1 MTLPLYDLVSIG
13 ETMLRLSPKPPLRLE
28 QSSELETHL
37 GGSESNTLVGLAR
50 LGLKTAWISRLPNHA
65 IGQQVARGI
74 AMHGVDTQHI
84 VWSDLDRL
92 GLYFYEPGSGPRP
105 GEVIY
110 DRRDSAF
117 ANFKATEIPLAP
129 LQSTRWFHATGISLA
144 LGPHSREMMLAARE
158 IATKSGAK
166 LSFDFNYRAKLW
178 DMTAAREHT
187 LSWVKDS
194 DIVFFAKRDAIAW
207 LQLAPDCDDQRVAQS
222 LCDLRAGK
230 TTVITLGAAGAS
242 AANFGTCVHV
252 PTIRLEDS
260 GQLNVGR
267 LGGGDAF
274 SAGVL
279 YGILQNWPIEEALRW
294 GNAMAGIKYSIPGD
308 LPIIHRRE
316 VAKFVEQLTLLAA
329 SGTTKHSMNS
339 GVNR

>member
-1 MTLPLYDLVSIG
+1 MNPPLYDLVSIG

-50 LGLKTAWISRLPNHA
+50 LGLKTAWISRLPNHV

-84 VWSDLDRL
+84 VWTDRDRL
-92 GLYFYEPGSGPRP
+92 GLYFYEPGSGSRP

-117 ANFKATEIPLAP
+117 ANFKSADLPLAP
-129 LQSTRWFHATGISLA
+129 LRSTRWFHATGISLA
-144 LGPHSREMMLAARE
+144 LGPDSREMMLAARE
-158 IATKSGAK
+158 VATNSGAK
-166 LSFDFNYRAKLW
+166 VSFDFNYRAKLW
-178 DMTAAREHT
+178 DMNSAREHT
-187 LSWVKDS
+187 LSWVKNS
-194 DIVFFAKRDAIAW
+194 DIVFFAKRDATAW
-207 LQLAPDCDDQRVAQS
+207 LQCDPECDNQRVAQS
-222 LCDLRAGK
+222 LCDRRDGK
-230 TTVITLGAAGAS
+230 PTVITLGAAGAIVATS
-242 AANFGTCVHV
+242 GTCIHV
-252 PTIRLEDS
+252 PTISVDVS
-260 GQLNVGR
+260 GQFNVGR

-279 YGILQNWPIEEALRW
+279 YGTLQNWPIEEALRW

-316 VAKFVEQLTLLAA
+316 VAKYVEQLTLVTS
-329 SGTTKHSMNS
+329 SGTLKHSLNS